1 MKKQY
6 GTHEKCGAWRS
17 HPQTKDHPGYTMVCG
32 RSAGHSVLKC
42 WDPGWDEDGYF
53 LAPERKGFPKIQPLG
68 IRKLTPMVSELKDA
82 LELLREFLDPKDEG
96 CAVPPEFRED
106 PRVQSFLSTW
116 VEGPLARVLA
126 QMDPRWRA
134 EEQDRNGVDP
144 L

>member
-6 GTHEKCGAWRS
+6 GTHEKCCAFRHQDG
-17 HPQTKDHPGYTMVCG
+17 VVLICG

-42 WDPGWDEDGYF
+42 WDPDEDRSF

-116 VEGPLARVLA
+116 VEGPMARVLA